1 MQHAPSAKKAWGINH
16 ETQSAIEAA
25 PPAHAADHTAAGS
38 RRYVLYSQSATAL
51 RDALVLNLERE
62 AESMQR
68 RTEDMLKTTMAHAQR
83 AAKDPEI
90 LEELARADGPDLPA
104 LTGHLQAL
112 ADSCP
117 FMEFLGVADDKS
129 MILATSKKGDAGRDA
144 SQRGSPERAIIGQKA
159 ELSGIYLNE
168 TSQRPFIDVAAP
180 IVVNGK
186 SIGRRLRRR
195 QSGRILQKRH

>member
-1 MQHAPSAKKAWGINH
+1 M
-16 ETQSAIEAA
+16 
-25 PPAHAADHTAAGS
+25 
-38 RRYVLYSQSATAL
+38 RRNLQLKLLLPLTLLIILLPGVACYVLYSQSATAL

-117 FMEFLGVADDKS
+117 F
-129 MILATSKKGDAGRDA
+129 
-144 SQRGSPERAIIGQKA
+144 
-159 ELSGIYLNE
+159 
-168 TSQRPFIDVAAP
+168 
-180 IVVNGK
+180 
-186 SIGRRLRRR
+186 
-195 QSGRILQKRH
+195 